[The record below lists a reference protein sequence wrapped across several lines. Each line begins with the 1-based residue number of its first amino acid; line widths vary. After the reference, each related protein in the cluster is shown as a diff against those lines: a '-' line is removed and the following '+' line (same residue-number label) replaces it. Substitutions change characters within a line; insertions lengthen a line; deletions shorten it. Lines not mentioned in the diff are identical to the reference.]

1 MNQTDIKKYY
11 KLFGYL
17 NLTLSILFIIV
28 SREIEL
34 TERII
39 AAVAINIGYHMLYLF
54 FSSISKD
61 STRMNNKF
69 NKNVGGIMLKLFSI
83 FGILSSFIIIYVF
96 ISKAISLNE
105 YLGLFAICIPF
116 GLFLGSFSLW
126 IDLSNE

>member
-1 MNQTDIKKYY
+1 MNQTDINKYY

-39 AAVAINIGYHMLYLF
+39 AGVVINMGYHMFYIF

-61 STRMNNKF
+61 SSRMNNNF

-83 FGILSSFIIIYVF
+83 FGILGSFIIIYVF

-116 GLFLGSFSLW
+116 GLLLGSYSLW
-126 IDLSNE
+126 IGLSNE